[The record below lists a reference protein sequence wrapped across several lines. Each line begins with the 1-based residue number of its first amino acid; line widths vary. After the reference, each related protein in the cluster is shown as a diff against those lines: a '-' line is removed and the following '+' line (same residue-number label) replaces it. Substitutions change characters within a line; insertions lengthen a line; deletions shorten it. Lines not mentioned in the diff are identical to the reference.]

1 MGTQRPPFSLNN
13 VKSYGFQGQKQGKKG
28 KNH

>member
-1 MGTQRPPFSLNN
+1 MGTQGLRFSLNN
-13 VKSYGFQGQKQGKKG
+13 VKSYGLQGQKQGKKG